1 MTHSRV
7 AAHDADRGQH
17 LTLGPSNMAAWDRAE
32 LLANPARRTQGV
44 SMRRR
49 ANQVIRPVQ
58 RGVVRFRLAALFA
71 AQFFDLGTF
80 SLMVDRH
87 GIVAEANP
95 LVAQGFADW
104 GMVLVVVAKLALV
117 LLVGSIVVLLAGRPT
132 RRTSLGLAAVVTVV
146 AVVAGFTG
154 GVSNLATL

>member
-1 MTHSRV
+1 
-7 AAHDADRGQH
+7 
-17 LTLGPSNMAAWDRAE
+17 
-32 LLANPARRTQGV
+32 
-44 SMRRR
+44 MRRR
-49 ANQVIRPVQ
+49 ANHVIRPVR

-87 GIVAEANP
+87 GVAAEVNP
-95 LVAQGFADW
+95 IVAQGFADW

-117 LLVGSIVVLLAGRPT
+117 VLVGSIVVLLAGHPT
-132 RRTSLGLAAVVTVV
+132 RRASLGLAALVSVA
-146 AVVAGFTG
+146 AVVAGLTG

>member
-1 MTHSRV
+1 
-7 AAHDADRGQH
+7 
-17 LTLGPSNMAAWDRAE
+17 
-32 LLANPARRTQGV
+32 
-44 SMRRR
+44 MRRR
-49 ANQVIRPVQ
+49 ANHVIRPV
-58 RGVVRFRLAALFA
+58 RHGVVRFRLAALFA

-87 GIVAEANP
+87 GVAAEANP
-95 LVAQGFADW
+95 IIAQGFSDW

-117 LLVGSIVVLLAGRPT
+117 VLVGSIVVVLAEHPT
-132 RRTSLGLAAVVTVV
+132 RRSSLGIAAVVTVA